1 MKPKLGFILIV
12 LLFYLYIASLMKLIK
27 IFLTSLCL
35 IIASSAYADT
45 SKIKDNFFSSIESF
59 LDGNFEDTD
68 FSIKST
74 EGLKP
79 QIGILTF
86 KPLNDTDDGLTFF
99 QGSFFT
105 HDGGDRNTLNLGLGK
120 RILSNDESVMFG
132 LNAFYDYEIDYD
144 HQRASIGGEIKSSIL
159 ELSTNHYFAISNE
172 VTGKN
177 NIKEEVADGYDLEFG
192 AHVPYMPTAKMYA
205 KIFEYDI
212 PGGSDY
218 EGVEYSSNIGIPN
231 SGMNFE
237 VGYKD
242 YGNNG
247 YDDQWFFNLT
257 FSLSKMNPNT
267 SFVSDQAFERVSMKD
282 KKYEKVRRENIIVK
296 SKAFSVK
303 AGGL

>member
-1 MKPKLGFILIV
+1 MFTMKNIFV
-12 LLFYLYIASLMKLIK
+12 L
-27 IFLTSLCL
+27 FLTLFISSL
-35 IIASSAYADT
+35 ANADT
-45 SKIKDNFFSSIESF
+45 LKIKDSFFSSIESL

-68 FSIKST
+68 FTIKSA

-120 RILSNDESVMFG
+120 RLFNDDESIMFG
-132 LNAFYDYEIDYD
+132 LNSFYDYEIDYD

-159 ELSTNHYFAISNE
+159 ELSTNHYFGISGE
-172 VTGKN
+172 QTGKN
-177 NIKEEVADGYDLEFG
+177 NTKEKVADGYDLEFG
-192 AHVPYMPTAKMYA
+192 AHVPYMPTTKMYA

-212 PGGSDY
+212 PGGSDF

-242 YGNNG
+242 YGNNS

-267 SFVSDQAFERVSMKD
+267 SFVSDKAFERVSMKD

-296 SKAFSVK
+296 SKSFSVK
-303 AGGL
+303 AGGF

>member
-1 MKPKLGFILIV
+1 MNKILI
-12 LLFYLYIASLMKLIK
+12 LILTFF
-27 IFLTSLCL
+27 IFN
-35 IIASSAYADT
+35 AANADT

-59 LDGNFEDTD
+59 LDSNFEDTD

-105 HDGGDRNTLNLGLGK
+105 HDGDRETLNLGFGK
-120 RILSNDESVMFG
+120 RILSNDESFLFG
-132 LNAFYDYEIDYD
+132 LNGFYDYEIDYD

-159 ELSTNHYFAISNE
+159 ELSTNHYFGISGE
-172 VTGKN
+172 QTGKN
-177 NIKEEVADGYDLEFG
+177 NIKEEVADGYDLEIG
-192 AHVPYMPTAKMYA
+192 AHVPYVPTAKMYA

-212 PGGSDY
+212 PGGSDF
-218 EGVEYSSNIGIPN
+218 EGIEYSSNIGIPN

-242 YGNNG
+242 YGNNS

-257 FSLSKMNPNT
+257 FSLSKMNPNI
-267 SFVSDQAFERVSMKD
+267 SFVSEKAFERVSMKD
-282 KKYEKVRRENIIVK
+282 KKYEKVRRENLIVK

-303 AGGL
+303 AGGF

>member
-1 MKPKLGFILIV
+1 MKKYIIL
-12 LLFYLYIASLMKLIK
+12 LISTL
-27 IFLTSLCL
+27 IF
-35 IIASSAYADT
+35 ASSTSIADT
-45 SKIKDNFFSSIESF
+45 SKIKNDFFSSIESF

-86 KPLNDTDDGLTFF
+86 KPLNDTDEGLTFF

-105 HDGGDRNTLNLGLGK
+105 HDGDRETLNLGLGK
-120 RILSNDESVMFG
+120 RMFNEDDSAMFG
-132 LNAFYDYEIDYD
+132 LNVFYDHELDYN
-144 HQRASIGGEIKSSIL
+144 HQRISIGGEIKSSIL
-159 ELSTNHYFAISNE
+159 ELSTNHYFGTSGE
-172 VTGKN
+172 QTGKN

-192 AHVPYMPTAKMYA
+192 AHVPYIPTAKMYA

-212 PGGSDY
+212 PGASDY

-231 SGMNFE
+231 SGVNFE
-237 VGYKD
+237 VGYKE
-242 YGNNG
+242 YGNNA
-247 YDDQWFFNLT
+247 YEDQWFFNLT

-267 SFVSDQAFERVSMKD
+267 SFVSDKAFERVSMKD

-296 SKAFSVK
+296 SKGFSVK

>member
-1 MKPKLGFILIV
+1 MVKNTVMKKF
-12 LLFYLYIASLMKLIK
+12 
-27 IFLTSLCL
+27 L
-35 IIASSAYADT
+35 IIILTLFVFNVSNADT

-59 LDGNFEDTD
+59 LDGNFDDTD

-86 KPLNDTDDGLTFF
+86 KPLNDTEQGLTFF

-132 LNAFYDYEIDYD
+132 LNAFYDHEIDYD

-192 AHVPYMPTAKMYA
+192 AHVPYIPTAKMYA

-247 YDDQWFFNLT
+247 YEDQWFFNLT
-257 FSLSKMNPNT
+257 FSLNKMNPNKN
-267 SFVSDQAFERVSMKD
+267 FVSDQAFERVSMKD

>member
-1 MKPKLGFILIV
+1 MKKILI
-12 LLFYLYIASLMKLIK
+12 LI
-27 IFLTSLCL
+27 LTFF
-35 IIASSAYADT
+35 ISSAVNADT
-45 SKIKDNFFSSIESF
+45 SKIKDNLFSSIESF
-59 LDGNFEDTD
+59 LDGNFDDTD

-105 HDGGDRNTLNLGLGK
+105 HDGDRETLNLGFGK
-120 RILSNDESVMFG
+120 RILSNDESFLFG
-132 LNAFYDYEIDYD
+132 LNGFYDYEIDYD
-144 HQRASIGGEIKSSIL
+144 HQRASIGGEIKSSIF
-159 ELSTNHYFAISNE
+159 ELSTNHYFGISGE
-172 VTGKN
+172 QTGKN
-177 NIKEEVADGYDLEFG
+177 NIKEEVADGYDLEIG

-212 PGGSDY
+212 PGGLDY

-242 YGNNG
+242 YGNNS
-247 YDDQWFFNLT
+247 YEDQWFFGLT

-267 SFVSDQAFERVSMKD
+267 SFVSDKAFERVSMKD
-282 KKYEKVRRENIIVK
+282 KKYEKVRRENLIVK
-296 SKAFSVK
+296 SNAFSVK
-303 AGGL
+303 AGGF

>member
-1 MKPKLGFILIV
+1 MIFKNFTVKNTVMKKF
-12 LLFYLYIASLMKLIK
+12 
-27 IFLTSLCL
+27 L
-35 IIASSAYADT
+35 IIILTLFVFNVSNADT

-59 LDGNFEDTD
+59 LDDNFDDTD

-86 KPLNDTDDGLTFF
+86 KPLNDTDEGLTFF

-120 RILSNDESVMFG
+120 RILSNDESLMFG

-192 AHVPYMPTAKMYA
+192 AHVPYIPTAKMYA

-247 YDDQWFFNLT
+247 YEDQWFFNLT
-257 FSLSKMNPNT
+257 FSLNKMNPNT
-267 SFVSDQAFERVSMKD
+267 SLVSDKAFERVSMKD

>member
-1 MKPKLGFILIV
+1 MKKF
-12 LLFYLYIASLMKLIK
+12 
-27 IFLTSLCL
+27 L
-35 IIASSAYADT
+35 IIILTLFVFNVSNADT

-59 LDGNFEDTD
+59 LDGNFDDTD

-86 KPLNDTDDGLTFF
+86 KPLNDTDEGLTFF

-132 LNAFYDYEIDYD
+132 LNAFYDHEIDYD

-192 AHVPYMPTAKMYA
+192 AHVPYIPTAKMYA

-237 VGYKD
+237 VGFKD

-247 YDDQWFFNLT
+247 YEDQWFFNLT
-257 FSLSKMNPNT
+257 FSLNKMNPNT
-267 SFVSDQAFERVSMKD
+267 SLVSDKAFERVSMKD

>member
-1 MKPKLGFILIV
+1 MKKF
-12 LLFYLYIASLMKLIK
+12 
-27 IFLTSLCL
+27 L
-35 IIASSAYADT
+35 IIILTLFVFNVSNADT

-59 LDGNFEDTD
+59 LDGNFDDTD

-86 KPLNDTDDGLTFF
+86 KPLNDTEQGLTFF

-120 RILSNDESVMFG
+120 RILNNDESVMFG
-132 LNAFYDYEIDYD
+132 LNAFYDHEIDYD

-192 AHVPYMPTAKMYA
+192 AHVPYIPTAKMYA

-247 YDDQWFFNLT
+247 YEDQWFFNLT
-257 FSLSKMNPNT
+257 FSLNKMNPNT
-267 SFVSDQAFERVSMKD
+267 SLVSDKAFERVSMKD

>member
-1 MKPKLGFILIV
+1 MKKILI
-12 LLFYLYIASLMKLIK
+12 LILTFFIFNASN
-27 IFLTSLCL
+27 
-35 IIASSAYADT
+35 ADIL
-45 SKIKDNFFSSIESF
+45 KIKDNFFSSIESF
-59 LDGNFEDTD
+59 LDGNFDDTD

-120 RILSNDESVMFG
+120 RIFSDDESVMFG
-132 LNAFYDYEIDYD
+132 MNTFYDYEIDYD

-159 ELSTNHYFAISNE
+159 ELSTNHYFGISGE
-172 VTGKN
+172 QTGKN

-257 FSLSKMNPNT
+257 FSLNKMNPNT
-267 SFVSDQAFERVSMKD
+267 SFVSDKAFERVSMKD
-282 KKYEKVRRENIIVK
+282 KKYEKVRRENLIVK
-296 SKAFSVK
+296 SKAFSVQ

>member
-1 MKPKLGFILIV
+1 MKKFLILI
-12 LLFYLYIASLMKLIK
+12 LTLFV
-27 IFLTSLCL
+27 
-35 IIASSAYADT
+35 SSVSVADT

-59 LDGNFEDTD
+59 LDGNFDDTD

-86 KPLNDTDDGLTFF
+86 KPLNDTDEGLTFF

-105 HDGGDRNTLNLGLGK
+105 HDGGDRNTLNLGFGK
-120 RILSNDESVMFG
+120 RIFSDDESVMFG
-132 LNAFYDYEIDYD
+132 LNSFYDYEIDYD

-192 AHVPYMPTAKMYA
+192 AHVPYIPTAKMYA

-212 PGGSDY
+212 SGGSDY

-237 VGYKD
+237 VGFKD

-247 YDDQWFFNLT
+247 YEDQWFFNLT
-257 FSLSKMNPNT
+257 FSLNKMNPNKN
-267 SFVSDQAFERVSMKD
+267 FVSDQAFERVSMKD
-282 KKYEKVRRENIIVK
+282 KKYDKVRRENIIVK

>member
-1 MKPKLGFILIV
+1 MKRYIIL
-12 LLFYLYIASLMKLIK
+12 LISTL
-27 IFLTSLCL
+27 IF
-35 IIASSAYADT
+35 ASSTSIADT
-45 SKIKDNFFSSIESF
+45 SKIKNDFFSSIESF

-86 KPLNDTDDGLTFF
+86 KPLNETDEGLTFF

-105 HDGGDRNTLNLGLGK
+105 HDGDRETLNLGLGK
-120 RILSNDESVMFG
+120 RMFNEDDSAMFG
-132 LNAFYDYEIDYD
+132 LNVFYDHELDYN
-144 HQRASIGGEIKSSIL
+144 HQRISIGGEIKSSIL
-159 ELSTNHYFAISNE
+159 ELSTNHYFGTSGE
-172 VTGKN
+172 QTGKN

-192 AHVPYMPTAKMYA
+192 AHVPYIPTAKMYA

-212 PGGSDY
+212 PGASDY

-231 SGMNFE
+231 SGVNFE
-237 VGYKD
+237 VGYKE
-242 YGNNG
+242 YGNNA
-247 YDDQWFFNLT
+247 YEDQWFFNLT

-267 SFVSDQAFERVSMKD
+267 SFVSDKAFERVSMKD
-282 KKYEKVRRENIIVK
+282 KKYEKVRRENLIVK

-303 AGGL
+303 AGGF

>member
-1 MKPKLGFILIV
+1 MKKF
-12 LLFYLYIASLMKLIK
+12 
-27 IFLTSLCL
+27 L
-35 IIASSAYADT
+35 IIILTLFVFNVSNADT

-59 LDGNFEDTD
+59 LDDNFDDTD

-86 KPLNDTDDGLTFF
+86 KPLNDTEQGLTFF

-132 LNAFYDYEIDYD
+132 LNAFYDHEIDYD

-192 AHVPYMPTAKMYA
+192 AHVPYIPTAKMYA

-247 YDDQWFFNLT
+247 YEDQWFFNLT
-257 FSLSKMNPNT
+257 FSLNKMNPNT
-267 SFVSDQAFERVSMKD
+267 SLVSDKAFERVSMKD

>member
-1 MKPKLGFILIV
+1 MKKFFILI
-12 LLFYLYIASLMKLIK
+12 LTFFIFNASN
-27 IFLTSLCL
+27 
-35 IIASSAYADT
+35 ADIL
-45 SKIKDNFFSSIESF
+45 KIKDNFFSSIESF
-59 LDGNFEDTD
+59 LDGNFDDTD

-120 RILSNDESVMFG
+120 RIFNDDESVMFG
-132 LNAFYDYEIDYD
+132 FNSFYDYEIDYD

-159 ELSTNHYFAISNE
+159 ELSTNHYFGISGE
-172 VTGKN
+172 QTGKN
-177 NIKEEVADGYDLEFG
+177 NIKEKVADGYDLEIG

-267 SFVSDQAFERVSMKD
+267 SFVSDKAFERVSMKD
-282 KKYEKVRRENIIVK
+282 KKYEKVRRENLIVK

-303 AGGL
+303 AGGF

>member
-1 MKPKLGFILIV
+1 MKKFLILI
-12 LLFYLYIASLMKLIK
+12 LTLFV
-27 IFLTSLCL
+27 
-35 IIASSAYADT
+35 SSVSVADT